1 MNVSDGSQNMNNT
14 RQGERAEWR
23 QSGAV
28 NRTSIS
34 PFSER
39 RDTLYRGT
47 GTEQDPSATSTR
59 TVELTRHS
67 SVEWLEAYS
76 DTQYT
81 ESTYGSKC

>member
-14 RQGERAEWR
+14 RQGKRAEWGP
-23 QSGAV
+23 SGAV

-47 GTEQDPSATSTR
+47 GTEQDPSAASTR

-67 SVEWLEAYS
+67 SVELIRIHS
-76 DTQYT
+76 IQ
-81 ESTYGSKC
+81 KVHMVQ